1 MALCRTCIRWID
13 AIIVIAK
20 RDNYQNQK
28 KDFWVLKVEKKTNKI
43 TLPPQNMVNA
53 VRRLPQIPQ
62 VGAVSTQV
70 GPSQ

>member
-13 AIIVIAK
+13 AIIVITK

-28 KDFWVLKVEKKTNKI
+28 KDFWFLKVEKIDKI
-43 TLPPQNMVNA
+43 TLPLQNMVNA

-70 GPSQ
+70 GTSQ

>member
-28 KDFWVLKVEKKTNKI
+28 KDFWFLKVEKNDKI
-43 TLPPQNMVNA
+43 TLPLQNMVNA